1 MNNSYDTYN
10 YSSSIFNSPGKSSML
25 SSSSQ
30 NLSGS
35 YGYSSLSSQNEVIN
49 TILEQCVQEWFP
61 FLREHEGGGTK
72 GEGNKRTNVNE
83 EIKRLKN
90 FYRGVNTPNFPLKKL
105 GKMDRSISSLNDEND
120 DEDIFYNS
128 NSLYMNLLSGGEE
141 GGETRHEGGAARH
154 EGGEEDDALFN
165 QAFTRA
171 KDNTREESEHGI
183 SGRNA
188 LEENLFYDCIA
199 EREGAHNKGGNM
211 DAMVSA
217 KVCNREDQ
225 LGEGEAPVWSLQK
238 IRNHNED
245 EKKNFYLQKC
255 RDQMSEKKEHKVKQ
269 PLALLQWGKKE
280 NDNDSDDDQ
289 QGEEVEEEK
298 YKLLD
303 RVNEPSGG
311 RTNRSEYN
319 SRDTSAVNSPQ
330 SRTRGEEEEEEEEQC
345 PQRKSDVRDPTAQR
359 LSSKEE
365 DITPQGYLS
374 SGRKERAS
382 KVSKLADSQN
392 GGDNCSNRESVPRE
406 DYSNKSINCIIQE
419 IKKEESKEKKFTMD
433 SYGTVYLS
441 ICTKVL
447 EKNVDYFLTP
457 RMLPNEELLN
467 EKKKIKEILKLYD
480 KLFYSHF
487 KFIPNKIYKETLRPI
502 YSYYQNLKCTLVGG
516 GASIGS
522 FDGKS
527 RKSCSL
533 SRDYEIERSTNYNSH
548 DEMKSFESRPADS
561 SECKPVGSS
570 SSAEYKPVGSSSN
583 VEYKNLGS
591 PSNVEYKNLGS
602 PSNVEYKNMGSSS
615 NAEYKSVGSSSNVEY
630 KNLGS
635 SPNAEYKNLGSFS
648 NLINDQ
654 NIKKILIDVD
664 DSKDITHLEKE
675 YKYIYKDLVKLK
687 SLLLKKRHYKNILF
701 EYQKK
706 FVQNNNRCVKTYR
719 DIYPVEKEYKIYTQ
733 IKKETGDVI
742 NSINANYKKHY
753 LNG

>member
-1 MNNSYDTYN
+1 MKNSYDTYN
-10 YSSSIFNSPGKSSML
+10 YSGSIFNSPGKSSML
-25 SSSSQ
+25 STSSQ

-35 YGYSSLSSQNEVIN
+35 YGHINLSPQNEMI
-49 TILEQCVQEWFP
+49 TCILEQCVQEWFP
-61 FLREHEGGGTK
+61 FLREHEDGGTK
-72 GEGNKRTNVNE
+72 AEGNKRTNLNE

-90 FYRGVNTPNFPLKKL
+90 FYKGVSSPNFPLKKL

-120 DEDIFYNS
+120 DEEIFYNS

-141 GGETRHEGGAARH
+141 GEAMHE
-154 EGGEEDDALFN
+154 EGNSRGEDDDVLLN
-165 QAFTRA
+165 KGYTRA
-171 KDNTREESEHGI
+171 KTKTQSENEHALL
-183 SGRNA
+183 GRNA

-199 EREGAHNKGGNM
+199 EREDVHNKGGSRDGMNYH
-211 DAMVSA
+211 
-217 KVCNREDQ
+217 REDPQ
-225 LGEGEAPVWSLQK
+225 GGGEAPVWSLQK
-238 IRNHNED
+238 IRNQNED

-255 RDQMSEKKEHKVKQ
+255 RDQMSEKKEHKMKQ
-269 PLALLQWGKKE
+269 PLLLLQRREDGKRE
-280 NDNDSDDDQ
+280 EDNHSEDHNDKQ
-289 QGEEVEEEK
+289 EE
-298 YKLLD
+298 YKFHD
-303 RVNEPSGG
+303 RVNELSGG
-311 RTNRSEYN
+311 RNNRSDYD
-319 SRDTSAVNSPQ
+319 SLDTSAVNSSQ
-330 SRTRGEEEEEEEEQC
+330 SRKCKEEEKEEEY
-345 PQRKSDVRDPTAQR
+345 PQYKSDMKDLPVQR
-359 LSSKEE
+359 LSTKEE
-365 DITPQGYLS
+365 DVTPQGYLS
-374 SGRKERAS
+374 NRRKEKMS
-382 KVSKLADSQN
+382 NVSKLTDSYK
-392 GGDNCSNRESVPRE
+392 GDNCTKGESVPRE
-406 DYSNKSINCIIQE
+406 DYSSKSINSIIQE
-419 IKKEESKEKKFTMD
+419 IKKEESKEKNFTMD

-447 EKNVDYFLTP
+447 EKDVDYFLTP
-457 RMLPNEELLN
+457 RMLPNEDLLN

-516 GASIGS
+516 GVSVGS

-533 SRDYEIERSTNYNSH
+533 SRDYDIERSTNYNSH
-548 DEMKSFESRPADS
+548 DEIKSFESRPTDS
-561 SECKPVGSS
+561 S
-570 SSAEYKPVGSSSN
+570 
-583 VEYKNLGS
+583 EYKNL
-591 PSNVEYKNLGS
+591 
-602 PSNVEYKNMGSSS
+602 GSSS
-615 NAEYKSVGSSSNVEY
+615 NAEYKTVGSSSN
-630 KNLGS
+630 G
-635 SPNAEYKNLGSFS
+635 EYKNLGSFS

-654 NIKKILIDVD
+654 NIKKILLDVD
-664 DSKDITHLEKE
+664 DSKDISHLEKK